1 MVITS
6 HPLLAALAG
15 AIDRGVAVSGAY
27 DGGQMG
33 PIAEQWEHSP
43 HDTDVVTNWKLL
55 QDHLVGKPS
64 RPYTP
69 TSVHDFMHDKI
80 LVTDG
85 HLATGSYNFSA
96 NAQKNAENQLH
107 FVNER
112 LADQFADYATA
123 IAGAYR

>member
-1 MVITS
+1 MEHDDDVLAKLQVELK
-6 HPLLAALAG
+6 PALDALL
-15 AIDRGVAVSGAY
+15 
-27 DGGQMG
+27 DG
-33 PIAEQWEHSP
+33 IEQWEHSP
-43 HDTDVVTNWKLL
+43 HDTDVVANWKLL